1 MVWDLDGRSPTFL
14 CSSQCFSCATCRIRL
29 VPGDRFLYING
40 TIFCEQDRPGSV
52 LLSSTLPPLTD
63 QKVNKR
69 APSSTS
75 VCRFDVSNVVLT
87 LLKTSQRTNVHFF
100 IHRTKT

>member
-1 MVWDLDGRSPTFL
+1 MWDLDGRSRPFL

-29 VPGDRFLYING
+29 VPGDRFHYING

-69 APSSTS
+69 AVQHFS
-75 VCRFDVSNVVLT
+75 V
-87 LLKTSQRTNVHFF
+87 LL
-100 IHRTKT
+100 